1 MIYKMYKWWEDQK
14 RLSTTAYYMI
24 VTFLSLL
31 FVCVC
36 IGLMAI
42 PVVLTATFN
51 CWCWLLLWMI
61 MLPLCVGAGHKLI
74 EFVS

>member
-1 MIYKMYKWWEDQK
+1 MMYKWWEDQK

-36 IGLMAI
+36 IGFMAI

-51 CWCWLLLWMI
+51 CWCWLLLWVI
-61 MLPLCVGAGHKLI
+61 MLPLCVGAGNELVKFLT
-74 EFVS
+74 